1 MVGGST
7 GIAIAQYVA
16 LLGAVQG
23 CLLHGHTVEAVQHVY
38 DHFAGPGLEQPV
50 LRRMFDGESVVLER
64 RGGGR
69 HVGLGDHDV
78 HVMAGFGCT
87 VGPQRVATSQ
97 SEPRAVLFKP
107 PSRGIGDCSQLARR
121 VRTIVESR
129 GFDRGHLPA
138 PAAHWVRVHLCQDGR
153 HAQRV
158 ADPTILHTTKPR

>member
-78 HVMAGFGCT
+78 HVMAGLG
-87 VGPQRVATSQ
+87 
-97 SEPRAVLFKP
+97 
-107 PSRGIGDCSQLARR
+107 
-121 VRTIVESR
+121 
-129 GFDRGHLPA
+129 A
-138 PAAHWVRVHLCQDGR
+138 P
-153 HAQRV
+153 
-158 ADPTILHTTKPR
+158 